1 VRKIDRYAPLPIPVV
16 ADACWLTWWLLRG
29 SAYGV
34 WLCLRPQL
42 SVPAEG
48 WRIVGRGVRN
58 LDLDSELLFVLL
70 TPLIILIIPIIVL
83 GIVLGMLMLIL
94 F

>member
-1 VRKIDRYAPLPIPVV
+1 VRKIDRYAPLPILVV
-16 ADACWLTWWLLRG
+16 ADACWLAWWLLRG
-29 SAYGV
+29 SAYGI
-34 WLCLRPQL
+34 WLCLRPQF

-48 WRIVGRGVRN
+48 WRIMGRGIRN

-70 TPLIILIIPIIVL
+70 TPLIILITPIIVL
-83 GIVLGMLMLIL
+83 AMLMLIL